1 MVLNAVKNVAVDAI
15 SLVWLELLMFGLA
28 VVTYLIFTG
37 GYMNGSPPKTKKDLD
52 SATTKDSPRSASASR
67 SVRVRAASPPAAEKK
82 EEVDVS
88 KHVAMMRARSKDHDL
103 EGAMQVFRKL
113 QSSGVQL
120 TALVYNALLDSCVQ
134 CGKVNIALQHFNEM
148 KELGFVD
155 VVSYNT
161 LLKAY
166 LKIGQIG
173 KARALLAEMS
183 ENDIQANQVTY
194 NELLNALVTTKDR
207 KEMWGLV
214 REMSSIGM
222 RPNAVTCSIIL
233 KSLTAHSATE
243 DVRQAM
249 ALIDNMHE
257 DMDEVLFASVVE
269 ACVRVGQLDLLS
281 SKLQQYA
288 SFGGLAGLTAPTYG
302 SMIKAYGRARDIERV
317 RELWNEMR
325 RRNVTPTSITLGC
338 MIDALVC
345 NGLPDEAFGLVREI
359 RDESEYADVLN
370 TVIYSTL
377 LKGFAQ
383 ARQPGRVQDVFDE
396 MKEMGIACNT
406 VSYNTMLDA
415 NARTGKMDR
424 ADELFR
430 EMQASGVSPDVIT
443 YSTLVK
449 GYCQSGDIDKGYQVL
464 NEMVANGVHEPDE
477 ILYNSLL
484 DGCAKQHRVD
494 DALKLV
500 EDMHKHNVRP
510 SNFTLSIL
518 VKLLG
523 RSRRLNQA
531 FTMVEETCKRFDL
544 QANIHVYTCL
554 IYACFQN
561 RQMPRALQ
569 LHDSMITEAGVEPD
583 ERTYAVLAR
592 GCLGAGSIDKAANVV
607 RAAYR
612 LNPQGLVMPKRAP
625 GVEVRALEE
634 VMNALSSSPNA
645 ERLAVPLL
653 TDLKA
658 IGVHVEPSV
667 YTRASE
673 TSMNRAGRNN
683 AHPEKGAFQAVNKG
697 RGRGRA

>member
-1 MVLNAVKNVAVDAI
+1 MDEDAAVD
-15 SLVWLELLMFGLA
+15 E
-28 VVTYLIFTG
+28 
-37 GYMNGSPPKTKKDLD
+37 SPPT
-52 SATTKDSPRSASASR
+52 SPAR
-67 SVRVRAASPPAAEKK
+67 SVRARAASPPAAERK
-82 EEVDVS
+82 EEVDIS
-88 KHVAMMRARSKDHDL
+88 KHVAMMRARSKENDL

-113 QSSGVQL
+113 QASGVQL
-120 TALVYNALLDSCVQ
+120 TALAYNALLDACVQ
-134 CGKVNIALQHFNEM
+134 CSKVNVALQHFKEM
-148 KELGFVD
+148 KDLGLVD

-166 LKIGQIG
+166 LKQGQVV
-173 KARALLAEMS
+173 KARKLLTEMS
-183 ENDIQANQVTY
+183 ECGIQANQVTY
-194 NELLNALVTTKDR
+194 NEMLNALVAVKDR
-207 KEMWGLV
+207 HEMWGLV
-214 REMSSIGM
+214 REMNAIGM
-222 RPNAVTCSIIL
+222 RPNSVTCSIIL
-233 KSLTAHSATE
+233 KSLTAHSAPE

-249 ALIDNMHE
+249 ALIDNLQE
-257 DMDEVLFASVVE
+257 DMDEVLFA
-269 ACVRVGQLDLLS
+269 
-281 SKLQQYA
+281 
-288 SFGGLAGLTAPTYG
+288 

-317 RELWNEMR
+317 RELWHEMR
-325 RRNVTPTSITLGC
+325 RRHVTPTSITLGC
-338 MIDALVC
+338 VIDALVN
-345 NGLPDEAFGLVREI
+345 NGFPDEALSLVREI
-359 RDESEYADVLN
+359 KDDETCKDILN

-383 ARQPGRVQDVFDE
+383 ARQPARVQDVFDE

-430 EMQASGVSPDVIT
+430 EMLASGVSPDVIT

-449 GYCQSGDIDKGYQVL
+449 GYCQAGDIDQGFQVL
-464 NEMVANGVHEPDE
+464 KDMVKNGVHEPDE

-500 EDMHKHNVRP
+500 EDMYKHSVRP

-531 FTMVEETCKRFDL
+531 FSMVEETCKRFDL

-554 IYACFQN
+554 LYACFQN

-592 GCLGAGSIDKAANVV
+592 GCLGAGSCEKAANVV

-625 GVEVRALEE
+625 GIEIRVLEE
-634 VMNALSSSPNA
+634 VMNALSAAPNA
-645 ERLAVPLL
+645 EQLAVPLL
-653 TDLKA
+653 ADLKA
-658 IGVHVEPSV
+658 LGVHVEQTV
-667 YTRASE
+667 YKRAVD
-673 TSMNRAGRNN
+673 TSMRRAGRNN
-683 AHPEKGAFQAVNKG
+683 AHPEKGAFQTVSRARGKG
-697 RGRGRA
+697 KGA

>member
-1 MVLNAVKNVAVDAI
+1 MDEDAAVD
-15 SLVWLELLMFGLA
+15 E
-28 VVTYLIFTG
+28 
-37 GYMNGSPPKTKKDLD
+37 SPPT
-52 SATTKDSPRSASASR
+52 SPAR
-67 SVRVRAASPPAAEKK
+67 SVRARAASPPAAERK

-88 KHVAMMRARSKDHDL
+88 KHVAMMRARSREQDL

-166 LKIGQIG
+166 LKIGQIN
-173 KARALLAEMS
+173 KARTLLGEMS
-183 ENDIQANQVTY
+183 ENNIQANQVTY
-194 NELLNALVTTKDR
+194 NEMLNALVAVKDR
-207 KEMWGLV
+207 HEMWALV
-214 REMSSIGM
+214 REMNSMGM
-222 RPNAVTCSIIL
+222 RPNSVTCSIIL
-233 KSLTAHSATE
+233 KSLTAHSATD

-249 ALIDNMHE
+249 ALIDNLHE
-257 DMDEVLFASVVE
+257 DMDEVLFASVIE

-288 SFGGLAGLTAPTYG
+288 GLGGLAGLTAPTYG

-317 RELWNEMR
+317 RELWHEMR
-325 RRNVTPTSITLGC
+325 RRHVMPTSITLGC
-338 MIDALVC
+338 VIDALVN
-345 NGLPDEAFGLVREI
+345 NGFPDEAFSLVREI
-359 RDESEYADVLN
+359 KEDETCKDILN

-383 ARQPGRVQDVFDE
+383 ARQPARVQDVFEE
-396 MKEMGIACNT
+396 MQVMGIACNT

-430 EMQASGVSPDVIT
+430 DMKASGVSPDVIT

-449 GYCQSGDIDKGYQVL
+449 GYCQAGDIDQGFQVL
-464 NEMVANGVHEPDE
+464 QDMVNSGVHEPDE

-531 FTMVEETCKRFDL
+531 FSMVEETCKRFDL

-592 GCLGAGSIDKAANVV
+592 GCLTAGSLDKAANVV

-625 GVEVRALEE
+625 GIEGRVLEE
-634 VMNALSSSPNA
+634 VMNTLSAAPNA
-645 ERLAVPLL
+645 EQLAA
-653 TDLKA
+653 DLKA
-658 IGVHVEPSV
+658 LGVHVEQTV
-667 YTRASE
+667 YKKAVE
-673 TSMNRAGRNN
+673 TSMRRAGRNN
-683 AHPEKGAFQAVNKG
+683 AHPERGAFQTVSKARGKG
-697 RGRGRA
+697 RNA

>member
-1 MVLNAVKNVAVDAI
+1 MEDDAAADE
-15 SLVWLELLMFGLA
+15 S
-28 VVTYLIFTG
+28 TPT
-37 GYMNGSPPKTKKDLD
+37 SPTRP
-52 SATTKDSPRSASASR
+52 
-67 SVRVRAASPPAAEKK
+67 VRARAASPPAAERK
-82 EEVDVS
+82 EKEDVDIS
-88 KHVAMMRARSKDHDL
+88 KHVAMIRARSREHDL

-120 TALVYNALLDSCVQ
+120 TALAYNALLDSCVQ
-134 CGKVNIALQHFNEM
+134 CGKVNVALQHFKEM
-148 KELGFVD
+148 KDLGLVD

-166 LKIGQIG
+166 LKQGQVV
-173 KARALLAEMS
+173 KARKLLTEMAAS
-183 ENDIQANQVTY
+183 NIQANQVTY
-194 NELLNALVTTKDR
+194 NEMLNALVSTKDR
-207 KEMWGLV
+207 KEMWALV
-214 REMSSIGM
+214 REMNAIGM
-222 RPNAVTCSIIL
+222 KPNSVTCSIIL
-233 KSLTAHSATE
+233 KSLTAHSATD

-249 ALIDNMHE
+249 ALIDDMSE
-257 DMDEVLFASVVE
+257 EMDEVLFASVIE

-317 RELWNEMR
+317 RELWHEMR
-325 RRNVTPTSITLGC
+325 RRHVTPTSITLGC
-338 MIDALVC
+338 VIDALVN
-345 NGLPDEAFGLVREI
+345 NGFPDEALALVREI
-359 RDESEYADVLN
+359 RDDETCKDILN

-383 ARQPGRVQDVFDE
+383 ARQPGRVQDVFEE

-430 EMQASGVSPDVIT
+430 EMVASGISPDVIT

-449 GYCQSGDIDKGYQVL
+449 GYCQAGDIDQGFQVL
-464 NEMVANGVHEPDE
+464 KEMVANGVHEPDE

-500 EDMHKHNVRP
+500 EDMHKNNVRP

-531 FTMVEETCKRFDL
+531 FAMVEETCKRFDL

-561 RQMPRALQ
+561 RQLPRALQ
-569 LHDSMITEAGVEPD
+569 LHDSMITEAGIEPD
-583 ERTYAVLAR
+583 ERTYAVPAR
-592 GCLGAGSIDKAANVV
+592 GCLNAGSCEKAANVV

-612 LNPQGLVMPKRAP
+612 LNPQGLVMPQRAP
-625 GVEVRALEE
+625 GIEIRVLEE
-634 VMNALSSSPNA
+634 VMNALSATPNA
-645 ERLAVPLL
+645 EQLAVPLL
-653 TDLKA
+653 ADLKA
-658 IGVHVEPSV
+658 LGVHVEQTV
-667 YTRASE
+667 YKRAVE
-673 TSMNRAGRNN
+673 TSVRRGGRNN
-683 AHPEKGAFQAVNKG
+683 AHPERGAFQTVS
-697 RGRGRA
+697 RGRGKGA

>member
-1 MVLNAVKNVAVDAI
+1 MDEDAAVD
-15 SLVWLELLMFGLA
+15 E
-28 VVTYLIFTG
+28 
-37 GYMNGSPPKTKKDLD
+37 SPPT
-52 SATTKDSPRSASASR
+52 SPAR
-67 SVRVRAASPPAAEKK
+67 SVRARAASPPAAERK
-82 EEVDVS
+82 EEVDIS
-88 KHVAMMRARSKDHDL
+88 KHVAMMRARSKENDL

-113 QSSGVQL
+113 QASGVQL
-120 TALVYNALLDSCVQ
+120 TALAYNALLDACVQ
-134 CGKVNIALQHFNEM
+134 CGKVNVALQHFKEM
-148 KELGFVD
+148 KDLGLVD

-166 LKIGQIG
+166 LKQGQIV
-173 KARALLAEMS
+173 KARKLLTEMAES
-183 ENDIQANQVTY
+183 DIQANQVTY
-194 NELLNALVTTKDR
+194 NEMLNALVTVKDR
-207 KEMWGLV
+207 HEMWALV
-214 REMSSIGM
+214 REMNAMGM
-222 RPNAVTCSIIL
+222 RPNSVTCSIIL
-233 KSLTAHSATE
+233 KSLTAHSASD

-325 RRNVTPTSITLGC
+325 RRHVTPTSITLGC
-338 MIDALVC
+338 MVDALVS
-345 NGLPDEAFGLVREI
+345 NSQPEEALALVQDI
-359 RDESEYADVLN
+359 STDAQTRDILN
-370 TVIYSTL
+370 TVVYSTL

-383 ARQPGRVQDVFDE
+383 SRQPGRVQDVFEE
-396 MKEMGIACNT
+396 MKQMGIACNT

-415 NARTGKMDR
+415 NAMTGRMDR

-449 GYCQSGDIDKGYQVL
+449 GYCQAGDIDRGYQVL

-494 DALKLV
+494 DALKLL

-531 FTMVEETCKRFDL
+531 FSMVEETCKRFDL

-554 IYACFQN
+554 LYACFQN

-592 GCLGAGSIDKAANVV
+592 GCVQAGSLDKAANVV

-612 LNPQGLVMPKRAP
+612 L
-625 GVEVRALEE
+625 
-634 VMNALSSSPNA
+634 SP
-645 ERLAVPLL
+645 R
-653 TDLKA
+653 DL
-658 IGVHVEPSV
+658 
-667 YTRASE
+667 
-673 TSMNRAGRNN
+673 
-683 AHPEKGAFQAVNKG
+683 
-697 RGRGRA
+697 